1 MLKDLWI
8 NELQKS
14 EIALYAIRI
23 QNNWPMKEIAL
34 LTVVICDD
42 VNLGV
47 AGSWDLSLE
56 CVHHGHCVQI
66 DYFNLVAPHI
76 QKHVFIINQFEHP
89 RCLHLKIVT
98 NLFLTFELCKFAKF
112 GNGEC

>member
-1 MLKDLWI
+1 
-8 NELQKS
+8 
-14 EIALYAIRI
+14 
-23 QNNWPMKEIAL
+23 MKEFAL

-98 NLFLTFELCKFAKF
+98 NLFLTFELCKFVKF